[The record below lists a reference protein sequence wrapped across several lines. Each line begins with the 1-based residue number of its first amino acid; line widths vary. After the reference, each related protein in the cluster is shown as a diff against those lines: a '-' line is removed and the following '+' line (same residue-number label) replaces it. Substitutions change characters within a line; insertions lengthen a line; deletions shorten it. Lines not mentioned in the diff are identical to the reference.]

1 MKKRL
6 QLETLETR
14 QVLNGAPVLLQQFQN
29 SDWRSVALDTSQE
42 RMSLVRVESF
52 DLADKTVLAVDDFT
66 ADGVDD
72 VLVQWPDGSL
82 RLQAN
87 DGSRLFQ
94 LPWGDGAP
102 LNAEVL
108 KVADV
113 DNDGLNDVV
122 SFDRASGNIWVS
134 LNSATGFTSEVWSN
148 FTPRTDWLH
157 LFVDDFDGDGR
168 IDVLGGESGGGW
180 FLAKNVE
187 TTFNNFSWGRVTTFP
202 WVEIVSGDFNGDGLA
217 DVSAR
222 ASDNT
227 WWTWLGAVDRLQAPS
242 YWGHWKMTDNWH
254 DVQVA
259 DFNNDGLDDIIG
271 RGEDGRLRVG
281 TAMGDRFQT
290 WTWSSGW
297 VHAADWTNMQ
307 VVDLTGD
314 GLPEQ
319 LGRAQDGT
327 WWYAEN
333 LGNRFANRF
342 WTRHGGPTFVSTNF
356 TREHPIDLGET
367 FKQFAGVA
375 GTGSEVDISVTTNS
389 NNQLVI
395 IGDNV
400 DLLGVNFQSA
410 SGSLIPITDDES
422 DPFEFVLESS
432 PTQVTLATIF
442 NPVSLNG
449 TLTLDVGWNF
459 GTGVLDL
466 VAEWGSEFD
475 DGFVDVRDTLD
486 GGRPLA
492 ELINLSVSNRS
503 LYFQLFS

>member
-1 MKKRL
+1 M
-6 QLETLETR
+6 
-14 QVLNGAPVLLQQFQN
+14 
-29 SDWRSVALDTSQE
+29 
-42 RMSLVRVESF
+42 
-52 DLADKTVLAVDDFT
+52 
-66 ADGVDD
+66 
-72 VLVQWPDGSL
+72 
-82 RLQAN
+82 
-87 DGSRLFQ
+87 
-94 LPWGDGAP
+94 
-102 LNAEVL
+102 
-108 KVADV
+108 
-113 DNDGLNDVV
+113 
-122 SFDRASGNIWVS
+122 
-134 LNSATGFTSEVWSN
+134 
-148 FTPRTDWLH
+148 
-157 LFVDDFDGDGR
+157 
-168 IDVLGGESGGGW
+168 LGGESGGGW

-395 IGDNV
+395 IVDNV

-449 TLTLDVGWNF
+449 TLTLDAGWNF